1 MCFQI
6 FHFLTPGTRLT
17 RSSRSAH
24 KSTMIREKAQMAR
37 AQSTAVPSD
46 SPLEGTEKGGSAVA
60 DMIGPARSCDSSLN
74 SSTGLSNGLSA
85 VENVSLASD
94 EVHGNSNFDT

>member
-1 MCFQI
+1 MCFRI

-37 AQSTAVPSD
+37 AQSTAVAAD
-46 SPLEGTEKGGSAVA
+46 SPSEGTEKGGSAVA
-60 DMIGPARSCDSSLN
+60 DMIGPASMMRSCDSSLN

-85 VENVSLASD
+85 VENVSLAS
-94 EVHGNSNFDT
+94 